1 MRTEI
6 KAWLLRMGTFTLSLI
21 VACFGFFSSVV
32 IFGEIAKIV
41 NVLGY
46 TNGAKY
52 GILFAVGF
60 TLIWLVTITT
70 DSAQAI
76 MLTGFKKAEKFKG
89 ETNE

>member
-1 MRTEI
+1 V
-6 KAWLLRMGTFTLSLI
+6 LSLI
-21 VACFGFFSSVV
+21 VACFGFFSSIV

-41 NVLGY
+41 NTLGY
-46 TNGAKY
+46 TSGTKY